1 MMTPNAG
8 FAFVDNGWA
17 LTESGQIRRATSVA
31 DKVRRL
37 LRPLFGPVWSEP
49 HRGNAARPG
58 KMLGAIDTIVG
69 DRVRLVLEPLR
80 ISGEL
85 LSLTVTVTA
94 TDNAQRRQ
102 VSLSFIDGDKR
113 PHQLTEF
120 VQVI

>member
-1 MMTPNAG
+1 MTAVNAG
-8 FAFVDNGWA
+8 LAYVDGGWA
-17 LTESGQIRRATSVA
+17 LTESGQLRRATSVV
-31 DKVRRL
+31 DKVHRL
-37 LRPLFGPVWSEP
+37 LRPLFGAVWCEP
-49 HRGNAARPG
+49 HRGNAERPK
-58 KMLGAIDTIVG
+58 KMLDAIDTIVA

-80 ISGEL
+80 VSGEV
-85 LSLTVTVTA
+85 LSLSVVVTA